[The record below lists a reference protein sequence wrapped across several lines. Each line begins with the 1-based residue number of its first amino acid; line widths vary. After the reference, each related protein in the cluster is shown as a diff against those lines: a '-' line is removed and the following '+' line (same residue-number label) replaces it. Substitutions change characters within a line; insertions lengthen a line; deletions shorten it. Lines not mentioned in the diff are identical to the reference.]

1 MEEEFKSYL
10 FEYRYNG
17 ERYGF
22 QIKARS
28 AEEAKQHLR
37 CIASNASYDGEI
49 CLVID
54 VGNGSMLKRLLQ
66 FMRYVLGTPSK

>member
-1 MEEEFKSYL
+1 MDDGLKNYL

-28 AEEAKQHLR
+28 EEEAKQRVR
-37 CIASNASYDGEI
+37 CIGSNASYDGEI

-54 VGNGSMLKRLLQ
+54 SGQFNIIKRVMNYLRAS
-66 FMRYVLGTPSK
+66 F